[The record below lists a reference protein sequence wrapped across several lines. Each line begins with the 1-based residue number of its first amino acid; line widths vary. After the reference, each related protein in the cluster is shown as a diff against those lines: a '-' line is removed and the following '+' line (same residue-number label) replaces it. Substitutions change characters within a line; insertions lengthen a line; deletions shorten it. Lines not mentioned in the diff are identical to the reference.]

1 MKRWLTGASL
11 LVASGWVAACP
22 LCGDWQGS
30 MPLGSAYR
38 QRVASA
44 PPATGAI
51 QGESPAVGSSDIAVV
66 YRLDRDMAANAVLA
80 LSAEGGARLKVIDV
94 IQGDFPI
101 GSTIDSAWVD
111 RLDRSAAAST
121 KPLLLIRARKW
132 QAWDNLGP
140 VGAEHA
146 GWLRQL
152 TASKP
157 TANMTDTEWQARAA
171 LVLPYLENPEPLV
184 AEIAYGELARAPY
197 SAMRP
202 LKSHLDAAALRQWTA
217 DPRLAKRQSLYTLLL
232 GIAGDATDTARI
244 EQRLDAAWKAKDATN
259 LGPMLAADLELR
271 GPSRMAWIDTRYMGD
286 SDRSTQE
293 LQAALLA
300 LSVQGSANDTIPR
313 KRVIDSYRMFIEVH
327 KPIAGFVAQDL
338 ATWNYW
344 DAGPEY
350 VALLHSDVAQH
361 PASRYAMLNYLKQS
375 PQADAKAA
383 LNAWAIAK

>member
-1 MKRWLTGASL
+1 M
-11 LVASGWVAACP
+11 
-22 LCGDWQGS
+22 
-30 MPLGSAYR
+30 
-38 QRVASA
+38 
-44 PPATGAI
+44 
-51 QGESPAVGSSDIAVV
+51 
-66 YRLDRDMAANAVLA
+66 
-80 LSAEGGARLKVIDV
+80 SAEGGARLKVVDV

-140 VGAEHA
+140 IGAEHV

-171 LVLPYLENPEPLV
+171 YVVPYLENPEPLV
-184 AEIAYGELARAPY
+184 AEIAYSELARAPY
-197 SAMRP
+197 SAMRS
-202 LKSHLDAAALRQWTA
+202 LKSHVDAAALRQWTA

-271 GPSRMAWIDTRYMGD
+271 GPSRMAWIDTKYMGD
-286 SDRSTQE
+286 RDRTTQE
-293 LQAALLA
+293 LQAVLLA
-300 LSVQGSANDTIPR
+300 LSVQGGANEHDSPR
-313 KRVIDSYRMFIEVH
+313 ARDRVLPQCSSRYTSQL
-327 KPIAGFVAQDL
+327 QDL
-338 ATWNYW
+338 WRRISRRGTTGMP
-344 DAGPEY
+344 DRSTSP
-350 VALLHSDVAQH
+350 LLHSGVAQH

-375 PQADAKAA
+375 PRADAKAA
-383 LNAWAIAK
+383 VAASAIAPQ